1 MGFNSAF
8 KGLNITQGLE
18 FVKPTRARHSM
29 YAYNMIMPYLL
40 RRVSAFVSNHQGVCT
55 DVFET

>member
-8 KGLNITQGLE
+8 KDLNISQGLE

-29 YAYNMIMPYLL
+29 CNMIMLYLL
-40 RRVSAFVSNHQGVCT
+40 RRVSSFVSNHQGVCT
-55 DVFET
+55 DVYET